1 VKCGVVVFPGS
12 NCDHDMFHVLRE
24 VVGQETAA
32 LWHRSTDLQGSDLV
46 VLPGG
51 FSYGDYL
58 RAGAMAARS
67 PIMDA
72 VRAHARAGGLV
83 LGVCNGFQILL
94 ESGLLPGA
102 MRRNRGL
109 RFLCQDV
116 LLRVE
121 RDDLPFTNGYRVGQ
135 VLRMPIAHAE
145 GCYTDADAALDA
157 LEAGRQVV
165 FRYVDDNGET
175 TAAGNPNG
183 SSRAI
188 AGVTDRRGNVL
199 GMMPH
204 PERCA
209 EEVLGNRDGLALF
222 AALIEASLRGFEIR
236 RTGDPARSEAH
247 DPKQDGPVARQS
259 WRRDGVPWTEPAP
272 VMAAPGARR

>member
-12 NCDHDMFHVLRE
+12 NCDHDMFHVLAE
-24 VVGQETAA
+24 VVGQETVP
-32 LWHRSTDLQGSDLV
+32 LWHRETSVAGCDLV

-58 RAGAMAARS
+58 RAGAMAALS

-102 MRRNRGL
+102 MRRNQGL
-109 RFLCQDV
+109 RFLCRDV

-121 RDDLPFTNGYRVGQ
+121 RTDLPFTRGYREGQ
-135 VLRMPIAHAE
+135 LLRLPIAHAE
-145 GCYTDADAALDA
+145 GRYTDSDAALDA
-157 LEAGRQVV
+157 LERSRRVA
-165 FRYVDDNGET
+165 FRYVDADGERT
-175 TAAGNPNG
+175 PDANPNG
-183 SSRAI
+183 SSRSI
-188 AGVTDRRGNVL
+188 AGVVNDGGNVL

-209 EEVLGNRDGLALF
+209 EEILGNRDGLALF
-222 AALIEASLRGFEIR
+222 AALVESAL
-236 RTGDPARSEAH
+236 
-247 DPKQDGPVARQS
+247 
-259 WRRDGVPWTEPAP
+259 EPALASGDSP
-272 VMAAPGARR
+272 PTETPLSMSRGRD

>member
-12 NCDHDMFHVLRE
+12 NCDHDMFHVLAD
-24 VVGQETAA
+24 VVGQETVA
-32 LWHRSTDLQGSDLV
+32 LWHRSSDVQGCDLV

-51 FSYGDYL
+51 FSYGDYV
-58 RAGAMAARS
+58 RAGAMAAQS

-72 VRAHARAGGLV
+72 VRGHARAGGLV

-102 MRRNRGL
+102 MRRNQGL
-109 RFLCQDV
+109 RFRCQDV

-121 RDDLPFTNGYRVGQ
+121 RTDLPFTRGYGEGQ
-135 VLRMPIAHAE
+135 ILRMPIAHAE
-145 GCYTDADAALDA
+145 GCYTDSDAALDA
-157 LEAGRQVV
+157 LERSRGVV
-165 FRYVDDNGET
+165 FRYVDPAGEPT
-175 TAAGNPNG
+175 VAANPNG

-188 AGVTDRRGNVL
+188 AGIVNAGGNVL

-209 EEVLGNRDGLALF
+209 EEILGNRDGLALF
-222 AALIEASLRGFEIR
+222 GALVESAL
-236 RTGDPARSEAH
+236 
-247 DPKQDGPVARQS
+247 
-259 WRRDGVPWTEPAP
+259 EPALASGDSERREEP
-272 VMAAPGARR
+272 VPAGRGRD